1 MTVIFACF
9 FILLCFL
16 NPTYKYENKSFGVI
30 NLTVILAEREENF
43 GNKEVGFG
51 CVQEQTA

>member
-1 MTVIFACF
+1 M
-9 FILLCFL
+9 LLYSSL
-16 NPTYKYENKSFGVI
+16 LLESYNKSFGVKI
-30 NLTVILAEREENF
+30 LTVILAEREENF